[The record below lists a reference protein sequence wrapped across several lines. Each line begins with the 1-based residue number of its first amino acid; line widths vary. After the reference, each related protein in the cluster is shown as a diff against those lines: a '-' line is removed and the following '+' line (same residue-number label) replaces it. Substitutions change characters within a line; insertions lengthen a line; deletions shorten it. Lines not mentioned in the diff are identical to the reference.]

1 MRRSLYEEVDRVLGD
16 RPPTAADFA
25 NLPFTLATFEET
37 LRLYPPLANIVR
49 TLLADDTLSGYTV
62 PAGSNVVINTY
73 TVHRHPDFW
82 ENPEGF
88 DSTRFL
94 PEQSKVRNRF
104 AYIPFSRGPRFCIGE
119 SFAKMEAVF
128 VLAMVAQRFDVN
140 LVAGQ
145 HIDMRNLG
153 TLRPTPGVN
162 VVLTPLG
169 MSELSQSLSLAKTVA
184 GA

>member
-1 MRRSLYEEVDRVLGD
+1 
-16 RPPTAADFA
+16 
-25 NLPFTLATFEET
+25 
-37 LRLYPPLANIVR
+37 
-49 TLLADDTLSGYTV
+49 
-62 PAGSNVVINTY
+62 
-73 TVHRHPDFW
+73 
-82 ENPEGF
+82 
-88 DSTRFL
+88 
-94 PEQSKVRNRF
+94 
-104 AYIPFSRGPRFCIGE
+104 
-119 SFAKMEAVF
+119 MEAVF